1 MADKFSAKLTD
12 DDKILVRSSDGQEK
26 EYEVVF
32 SYEDD
37 DSGKTYVAY
46 TEYKVDQNGSFILSA
61 YFYTDDKSNLKKVE
75 SKKDKQLFNEIW
87 EQLQS
92 EIRDQGVEG
101 LLVDFDEE
109 ELSELQ
115 ENINNV
121 LNNMDI
127 GSWISLMSAN
137 IDKAKEDE
145 VHLLMDVA
153 DDVINKY
160 FNDDYLEYKNEL
172 INLLRKIDLRLMMH
186 SSMGSL
192 GMKAYEHKDY
202 ATAEIAFTEAEN
214 WNNLAYMIRRGEVED
229 SMKYSDKYAAEI
241 LRDGVHTKDTF
252 SMINMALLWALN
264 IGGDEGWRLADKIM
278 SVLSID
284 SISAAMFWWE
294 NVAKAGDI
302 EGDLVHYWI
311 LKYGKLA
318 FSTLGEKDDLLKK
331 IRNEIPEL
339 PVYI

>member
-1 MADKFSAKLTD
+1 MAEKISAKLTD
-12 DDKILVRSSDGQEK
+12 DDKISVGSSDGLEK

-32 SYEDD
+32 TYEDD

-46 TEYKVDQNGSFILSA
+46 TEYKVDKKGSLIVDA
-61 YFYTDDKSNLKKVE
+61 YFYTDDKSNLTKVE
-75 SKKDKQLFNEIW
+75 SKKEKQLIDEIW

-92 EIRDQGVEG
+92 DIRAQGVDG
-101 LLVDFDEE
+101 LLEDFDEE
-109 ELSELQ
+109 ELSTLQ

-127 GSWISLMSAN
+127 ESWISLMSAN
-137 IDKAKEDE
+137 IDKAKDEE
-145 VHLLMDVA
+145 VHLLFDVA
-153 DDVINKY
+153 EDIINKY

-172 INLLRKIDLRLMMH
+172 IDLLRKIDLRLMMH

-202 ATAEIAFTEAEN
+202 STAEIAFAEAKN
-214 WNNLAYMIRRGEVED
+214 WNNLAYIIRRGEVKD
-229 SMKYSDKYAAEI
+229 IKKYSDKYVAEI
-241 LRDGVHTKDTF
+241 LRDGVHNKDTF

-278 SVLSID
+278 SVLSTD
-284 SISAAMFWWE
+284 NISAAMFWWDD
-294 NVAKAGDI
+294 VAKAGDI
-302 EGDLVHYWI
+302 EGYLVHYWI
-311 LKYGKLA
+311 LKYDKLA

-339 PVYI
+339 PTYI